1 MATLT
6 TKYSIGDVVWRAGTT
21 TERKQHPCPDC
32 QGSRKWKA
40 TSPAGGE
47 YEFRCPRCSASSTS
61 DHDMSLAYT
70 ASVPIVQRL
79 TIGSIQYNTEPGSY
93 DHGARY
99 MCRETGVGSGSVY
112 SEDELFETEEAATAA
127 ATAKAALQDA
137 SVEWIATL
145 YNKTLEISDYELES
159 GKLKQAKE
167 VAAWARQLLW
177 NLDDLFGRIGE
188 AASKDEIL
196 EAVDDYK
203 RYDWSRDREKAGLP
217 PIPDVMAIHDETI
230 DMLARAT
237 GEGK

>member
-6 TKYSIGDVVWRAGTT
+6 TKYSIGDVVYHAFTK

-47 YEFRCPRCSASSTS
+47 YEFRCPRCSASYTS

-70 ASVPIVQRL
+70 ASVPVVQRL

-112 SEDELFETEEAATAA
+112 NEDDLSETEEAATAA
-127 ATAKAALQDA
+127 AEAKAALQNTT
-137 SVEWIATL
+137 VEWIAAL
-145 YNKTLEISDYELES
+145 YNKTLEVSDYELEN

-167 VAAWARQLLW
+167 AAYLARELLW

-188 AASKDEIL
+188 ADGKGEIL
-196 EAVDDYK
+196 DLIDDYK
-203 RYDWSRDREKAGLP
+203 RHDWSRDREKAGLEP
-217 PIPDVMAIHDETI
+217 LPDIMKLHDETMSAI
-230 DMLARAT
+230 TEAAP
-237 GEGK
+237 

>member
-6 TKYSIGDVVWRAGTT
+6 TKYSIGDIVWHASTT

-32 QGSRKWKA
+32 KGARKWKA

-47 YEFRCPRCSASSTS
+47 YDFSCPRCSASYSS
-61 DHDMSLAYT
+61 DHDMSLTYT
-70 ASVPIVQRL
+70 ASVPVVHCL

-112 SEDELFETEEAATAA
+112 NESDLYETEEAAM
-127 ATAKAALQDA
+127 ATAKAKAALTDA

-159 GKLKQAKE
+159 AKLKFAKE
-167 VAAWARQLLW
+167 EAARARQMLW
-177 NLDDLFGRIGE
+177 NLDDLFGRIAE
-188 AASKDEIL
+188 ADGKAEIL
-196 EAVDDYK
+196 ELIEDYK
-203 RYDWSRDREKAGLP
+203 TFNFDDDRKAAGLP
-217 PIPDVMAIHDETI
+217 DIMKLHDDTMAALDNEV
-230 DMLARAT
+230 R
-237 GEGK
+237 

>member
-6 TKYSIGDVVWRAGTT
+6 TKYSIGDIVWRAGTT

-32 QGSRKWKA
+32 HGARKWKA

-47 YEFRCPRCSASSTS
+47 YEFRCPRCSASYSS

-70 ASVPIVQRL
+70 ASVPAVQRL

-112 SEDELFETEEAATAA
+112 NEDELFETEEAAEAA
-127 ATAKAALQDA
+127 AKIKAAMQDA
-137 SVEWIATL
+137 NVEWIAKL

-159 GKLKQAKE
+159 AKLKQANE
-167 VAAWARQLLW
+167 QHSRACSLLW
-177 NLDDLFGRIGE
+177 NLNDLFGSIAE
-188 AASKDEIL
+188 ANTKDEIVDL
-196 EAVDDYK
+196 VDDYK
-203 RYDWSRDREKAGLP
+203 TFNFERDKAK
-217 PIPDVMAIHDETI
+217 ASE
-230 DMLARAT
+230 AA
-237 GEGK
+237 